1 MTAKEKISA
10 VKKLT
15 ANVIKEASEAA
26 KNYSTES
33 QSQLAFE
40 VGYLSGIIKEIKSLL
55 EE

>member
-1 MTAKEKISA
+1 MTAKEKNSA
-10 VKKLT
+10 IKKLT